1 MSLNKVLLVLCMAS
15 IATTSLAEEPY
26 IPHKIDDQFVAN
38 VQEKKRAAEA
48 LFELEQIQK
57 KRRDLNKQETE
68 VSGGGAL
75 NSQIRQPSVP
85 SMNWPVNQARPEI
98 EPVVLSIEGKAN
110 NLRAMLLVG
119 RGATQ
124 RVKAGDEANG
134 WEVIKVEHD
143 GVLASKDGQAK
154 FLAFGDSNYVPQ
166 ESNSQSAN
174 QPFDY

>member
-1 MSLNKVLLVLCMAS
+1 MSLNKVLLVLM
-15 IATTSLAEEPY
+15 TTMVSVSWAGQEPY
-26 IPHKIDDQFVAN
+26 IPKNIDDQFVKN
-38 VQEKKRAAEA
+38 IQEQKRVAEA

-57 KRRDLNKQETE
+57 KRSDLIKQNSETSSDISTNNQ
-68 VSGGGAL
+68 V
-75 NSQIRQPSVP
+75 RQPSVP
-85 SMNWPVNQARPEI
+85 SLNWPVNAAKPEI
-98 EPVVLSIEGKAN
+98 EPIVLSIEGKAG

-124 RVKAGDEANG
+124 RVKSGNTANG
-134 WEVIKVEHD
+134 WKVIKVEHD
-143 GVLASKDGQAK
+143 GVLASKDGKAK